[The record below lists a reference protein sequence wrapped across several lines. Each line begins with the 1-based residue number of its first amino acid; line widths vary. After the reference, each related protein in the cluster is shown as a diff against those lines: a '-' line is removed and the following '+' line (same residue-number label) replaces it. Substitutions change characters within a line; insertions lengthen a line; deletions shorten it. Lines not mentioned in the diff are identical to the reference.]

1 MISIWLGFGLVPSPW
16 RALPVSRTLTMIAL
30 DVEGGLVS

>member
-1 MISIWLGFGLVPSPW
+1 MISIWLGFGIVPSLL
-16 RALPVSRTLTMIAL
+16 RVLPVRSTLTMIAL